1 MCRGGGKGSGGEG
14 KKAREAKIK
23 TFSCWGDVNHR
34 QVLDLAINYYPDE
47 GKTITN

>member
-1 MCRGGGKGSGGEG
+1 MGEG

-23 TFSCWGDVNHR
+23 TFSCWGGDVNHR
-34 QVLDLAINYYPDE
+34 QVLDLAINYCPDE